1 MFTNSTAKVATFED
15 RNNGNRLVKILDIKN
30 GHQQNFQFDFLSFN
44 GFYRN
49 QFSKTVIQRY
59 ENVNMVLGH
68 FSAASGVMTL
78 QVNPV
83 EDPIDQLAIP
93 TTEIGV
99 DFDEIIG
106 TFKVLIGLM
115 KIEDFDGYCHWRGC
129 GRGKLRNPAELVKV
143 CTKTFG
149 FVFPFNSLMTEILGS
164 TIVAIMYFFHCS
176 I

>member
-1 MFTNSTAKVATFED
+1 
-15 RNNGNRLVKILDIKN
+15 
-30 GHQQNFQFDFLSFN
+30 
-44 GFYRN
+44 
-49 QFSKTVIQRY
+49 
-59 ENVNMVLGH
+59 MVLGH
-68 FSAASGVMTL
+68 VNAFTADSGIVDL
-78 QVNPV
+78 LVNPV
-83 EDPIDQLAIP
+83 EDPIDQITIP

-99 DFDEIIG
+99 KFHEIIG
-106 TFKVLIGLM
+106 NFKVLIGLM
-115 KIEDFDGYCHWRGC
+115 KIEDFDDYCHWRGC